1 MFTNISRF
9 FSYGSWLFTYD
20 CLLFPNDSCLFTIS
34 GKPIPS
40 VDPVIVSASKNNE
53 DNSAK
58 KTVQQPKINIVSMA
72 SKVANDK
79 NPNKATNG
87 QGEVTIPLLP
97 DEKVVQPV
105 GLDYIEEVKNDE
117 GKVISFR

>member
-1 MFTNISRF
+1 MFTF
-9 FSYGSWLFTYD
+9 
-20 CLLFPNDSCLFTIS
+20 S

-40 VDPVIVSASKNNE
+40 VDPVIVSATKNNE
-53 DNSAK
+53 ENSAK

-72 SKVANDK
+72 SKAANDK